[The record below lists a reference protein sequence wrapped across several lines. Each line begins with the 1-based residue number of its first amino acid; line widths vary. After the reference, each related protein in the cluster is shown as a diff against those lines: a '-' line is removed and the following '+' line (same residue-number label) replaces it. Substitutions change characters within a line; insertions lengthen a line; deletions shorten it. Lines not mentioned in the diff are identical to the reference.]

1 VKKVR
6 HILGLS
12 GGKDSA
18 ALAVYLHDKF
28 PQMEYF
34 FTDTHKE
41 IPETYDFLDRLKAR
55 LGIRIEYLSAD
66 KGFDHFLELNNG
78 FLPSAKQRWCT
89 VSLKLKPLEEFI
101 GNDEAI
107 SYVAIR
113 ADENRSGYMPTRPN
127 IQSVFP
133 FIEEG
138 IDLAG
143 VRKILED
150 ASLGLPAYYNWR
162 SRSGCFFCFF
172 QRKIEWVGLH
182 ENHPDLFEQAAEYE
196 SAHSDGRV
204 YTWNEGETL
213 REIIARK
220 EEIKREYEHRK
231 ERELATRGNKSLSDV
246 FDDNEDAC
254 TVCAL

>member
-18 ALAVYLHDKF
+18 ALAVYLHDKI
-28 PQMEYF
+28 PEMEYF

-41 IPETYDFLDRLKAR
+41 IPETYDFLDKLKAR

-78 FLPSAKQRWCT
+78 FLPSAQQRWCT
-89 VSLKLKPLEEFI
+89 VQLKLKPLEEFI
-101 GNDEAI
+101 GSDEAI

-133 FIEEG
+133 FMEDG

-143 VRKILED
+143 VHKILED
-150 ASLGLPAYYNWR
+150 AGLGLPAYYNWR
-162 SRSGCFFCFF
+162 SRSGCYFCFF

-220 EEIKREYEHRK
+220 EEIKREYALRK
-231 ERELATRGNKSLSDV
+231 ERELATRSNKSLSDV
-246 FDDNEDAC
+246 FDDDEDAC